1 MQLMS
6 MPAVAGISLGVA
18 IASIFS
24 RKHRGKP
31 IGERTLAALGSFLA
45 ARFSGCL
52 LSTSEFFCVQQS

>member
-18 IASIFS
+18 IATIFS

-31 IGERTLAALGSFLA
+31 GGERTLAALGSFLA
-45 ARFSGCL
+45 TLLGLLALNFGIFCL
-52 LSTSEFFCVQQS
+52 QQS

>member
-18 IASIFS
+18 IATVFS

-31 IGERTLAALGSFLA
+31 GGERTLAALGSFLA
-45 ARFSGCL
+45 TLLALLALNFGIFCL
-52 LSTSEFFCVQQS
+52 QQS